1 MQTSPKH
8 VIRPRTLTA
17 IVDAAIR
24 LFSQNAG
31 TSMSEVAREAG
42 VGRATLHRHF
52 RTKSEL
58 VNAIGIRC
66 IEEMNAAVLT
76 GDLPNLPAIERLRLM
91 LEAVIPLGDRYGF
104 LRFVAS
110 SDKEI
115 EKGYLQQLDWA
126 FTLVQ
131 DLKSEGTIA
140 TDVPSR
146 WVVAQIDQLVWT
158 AWTAVSTWR
167 FTSEEAT
174 SLALRTLMQGLK
186 A

>member
-24 LFSQNAG
+24 LFSQNTG

-58 VNAIGIRC
+58 VNAIGIQC
-66 IEEMNAAVLT
+66 IEEMNAAVLSA
-76 GDLPNLPAIERLRLM
+76 DSPNVPAIERMRLM

-110 SDKEI
+110 SDKEL
-115 EKGYLQQLDWA
+115 EKGYLQQLDWVS
-126 FTLVQ
+126 TLVQ
-131 DLKSEGTIA
+131 DLKSDGTIA
-140 TDVPSR
+140 TDVPTR
-146 WVVAQIDQLVWT
+146 WIVAQIDQLIWT
-158 AWTAVSTWR
+158 AWTAVSLWR
-167 FTSEEAT
+167 FSAEEAT
-174 SLALRTLMQGLK
+174 ALTLRTFLQGLRV
-186 A
+186 